1 MAARAFGGPVDRPKS
16 IIAAMLC
23 LTAVVAGCSDKA
35 PVPPAGTTTTS
46 PGQSANPAQEART
59 AIDYFKGYLDVQ
71 LPGDTHELQVIHP
84 PLQDFRASTVI
95 SFVAARDDV
104 VTETCG
110 SVNADLRN
118 VAPVLTGYPIRDL
131 LESANAVVNAS
142 DYQSC
147 EKYVDGRQV
156 TVLIPKAE
164 GARTYVLLY
173 HLPYR

>member
-23 LTAVVAGCSDKA
+23 LATVVAGCTDEPA
-35 PVPPAGTTTTS
+35 APPAGTTTTS
-46 PGQSANPAQEART
+46 PRPSTNPAEEART
-59 AIDYFKGYLDVQ
+59 AINYFKGYLDVE
-71 LPGDTHELQVIHP
+71 LPVDIRALQVIHP

-95 SFVAARDDV
+95 SFVAPRDHV

-118 VAPVLTGYPIRDL
+118 VPPVLTGYPVSDM
-131 LESANAVVNAS
+131 LESANGVVNAS
-142 DYQSC
+142 DYRSC

-156 TVLIPKAE
+156 TVLIPNAE